1 MKHVWAGELM
11 LNENVSNYISFI
23 RLTHIL
29 ARYKL
34 CIFSLILDK
43 FLYRNMIDGMV
54 VDSGNIPQGI

>member
-1 MKHVWAGELM
+1 M

-43 FLYRNMIDGMV
+43 FLYRNMIDGIF
-54 VDSGNIPQGI
+54 VDFGNIPQGI